1 MNERPVA
8 LVTGSAVGIG
18 RALSIGF
25 AQRGYCV
32 VGVDIDEV
40 GNASTAELAG
50 DAMVATTCDIGD
62 ATAVKVAIDAVVE
75 RTGRIDVLVNNAALW
90 NNTTLTGGSYEE
102 QTVGFRKAIDSC
114 AMGTFHC
121 TAAALPAMTPG
132 ANVVNLITEHIRMQR
147 LITGL
152 VGTGYDS
159 AKFAQWRL
167 TESWAK
173 ELAPKG
179 IRVNGLAFGATDT
192 PMLRA
197 VSPTI
202 AENGMRAEDI
212 VVAVFLVVDQ
222 GANGPTGRV
231 YDFGF
236 TGTPREESLR
246 QIQLIRATK

>member
-8 LVTGSAVGIG
+8 IVTGSAVGIG

-25 AQRGYCV
+25 ARRGYCV
-32 VGVDIDEV
+32 VGFDIDAA
-40 GNASTAELAG
+40 GNAKTADFVG
-50 DAMVATTCDIGD
+50 DAMAATTCDIGD
-62 ATAVKVAIDAVVE
+62 SAAVKIAIDGVVE
-75 RTGRIDVLVNNAALW
+75 RTGRVDVLINNAALW
-90 NNTTLTGGSYEE
+90 NDTTLTGGSYEE
-102 QTVGFRKAIDSC
+102 QVGAFRKAIDSC

-121 TAAALPAMTPG
+121 TAAAVSAMGPG
-132 ANVVNLITEHIRMQR
+132 ANVVNLITEHIRPER
-147 LITGL
+147 HITGS

-173 ELAPKG
+173 ELASKG

-202 AENGMRAEDI
+202 AENGMRAED
-212 VVAVFLVVDQ
+212 VVDAVFLVIDH
-222 GANGPTGRV
+222 GPDGPTGQV

-246 QIQLIRATK
+246 QIQRIRATN